1 MESIILIFSS
11 ILDIFILKTFLTH
24 FLGRPK
30 AGLPP
35 YLFYISI
42 CFVEVLL
49 LINMQVLTIANT
61 ASYTITIVNSAIS
74 IITTFFLCFLITNKI
89 LTILSASI
97 VFQIMVL
104 LSERLCLII
113 SYFMYQSEITNE
125 YSYTITMN
133 LMSKLFLL
141 IFVLLFTII
150 CRKSYRQYPA
160 AYNILLFITPILSLS
175 VLIIMPLSKDYIY
188 SNMSFY
194 VVVWIFLTLLNVI
207 YLTLIEK
214 LSESYNNK
222 MIAEELQRQL
232 IYQKEKYIQLGESY
246 KTCRRLIHDI
256 KHHNEMMKKYIR
268 DGKYDD
274 LDNYLSDFTNDLEK
288 TYARFNTGNLVIDA
302 LLSNY
307 SDLLKSSG
315 IEFKTDLELDITRIP
330 VSDYELSIIIGN
342 LLDNSFKA
350 VKDFNNHN
358 KFVSVIIHIGKN
370 DKFTIIIENSY
381 NKNISD
387 NTSVS
392 EKNLMHGYG
401 INNVKS
407 VVEHNHG
414 IIQIDAEDTYKT
426 TIIIPIIEI
435 EKRATPPRFPLN

>member
-1 MESIILIFSS
+1 M
-11 ILDIFILKTFLTH
+11 H
-24 FLGRPK
+24 
-30 AGLPP
+30 
-35 YLFYISI
+35 
-42 CFVEVLL
+42 
-49 LINMQVLTIANT
+49 VLTITNT
-61 ASYTITIVNSAIS
+61 SPYTITIVNTAIS
-74 IITTFFLCFLITNKI
+74 IITTFFLCFFITNKI
-89 LTILSASI
+89 LTIISASI
-97 VFQIMVL
+97 IFQIMVL

-113 SYFMYQSEITNE
+113 SYFIYPSKITNE

-141 IFVLLFTII
+141 IFVLLFTILW
-150 CRKSYRQYPA
+150 RKSYRQYPA

-175 VLIIMPLSKDYIY
+175 ILVIMPLSNDYIY

-194 VVVWIFLTLLNVI
+194 VAVWIFLTLLNVI
-207 YLTLIEK
+207 YLILIEK

-222 MIAEELQRQL
+222 MAAEELKRQL

-256 KHHNEMMKKYIR
+256 KHHNETMKKYIR

-274 LDNYLSDFTNDLEK
+274 LSNYLSDFTNDLEK